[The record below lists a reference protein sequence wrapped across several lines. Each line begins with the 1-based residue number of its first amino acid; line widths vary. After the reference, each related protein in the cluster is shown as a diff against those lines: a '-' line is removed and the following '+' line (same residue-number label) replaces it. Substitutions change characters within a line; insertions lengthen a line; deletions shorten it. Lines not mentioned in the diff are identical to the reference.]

1 MAVTETV
8 TEGWLQRLGG
18 SIKAMLFGVLLFAG
32 GFPVLF
38 LNEGRYVDTAKALD
52 EGQGACVS
60 LDTCAEI
67 DPEMNGRLVHA
78 TGKAETDDV
87 LVDDVFGVSVNA
99 ISLKRNV
106 EMYQWVEES
115 HTTEKK
121 KLGGKLEKTTTYTY
135 KKDWVSQAID
145 SSGFKE
151 SGHDNPASME
161 FAGDGPLYAS
171 NVRLGAFRLNES
183 QVRRIGGSAA
193 YKFPESFTS
202 SVERVQVQGSVIYV
216 PNAETRGNPLNN
228 RVVASQPRIGDMRVT
243 FDVVVPHAV
252 SVVAKQRDDSFV
264 GYVAKTGKKVDL
276 LADGEKD
283 AAEMF
288 ADARSANKFLTWML
302 RLVGFA
308 MMFYGLSTVLKPLS
322 VLADVLPILG
332 DIVGIGTGIVAFL
345 VALVCALVTI
355 AVAWV
360 FYRPV
365 VAGIVLA
372 VAAFF
377 AWRLFQRRRAVR
389 AAQTAKA

>member
-135 KKDWVSQAID
+135 KKDWVSQAD
-145 SSGFKE
+145 RK
-151 SGHDNPASME
+151 
-161 FAGDGPLYAS
+161 
-171 NVRLGAFRLNES
+171 
-183 QVRRIGGSAA
+183 
-193 YKFPESFTS
+193 
-202 SVERVQVQGSVIYV
+202 
-216 PNAETRGNPLNN
+216 
-228 RVVASQPRIGDMRVT
+228 
-243 FDVVVPHAV
+243 
-252 SVVAKQRDDSFV
+252 SVV
-264 GYVAKTGKKVDL
+264 
-276 LADGEKD
+276 
-283 AAEMF
+283 
-288 ADARSANKFLTWML
+288 
-302 RLVGFA
+302 
-308 MMFYGLSTVLKPLS
+308 
-322 VLADVLPILG
+322 
-332 DIVGIGTGIVAFL
+332 
-345 VALVCALVTI
+345 
-355 AVAWV
+355 
-360 FYRPV
+360 
-365 VAGIVLA
+365 
-372 VAAFF
+372 
-377 AWRLFQRRRAVR
+377 
-389 AAQTAKA
+389 